1 MLLRNHKSSG
11 EAPPE
16 PPLGVSS
23 HQVRPIARNVRITLE
38 ADLGS
43 IVAAIDTRLE
53 FGDEKSSSEPSAAHG
68 GS

>member
-1 MLLRNHKSSG
+1 M
-11 EAPPE
+11 
-16 PPLGVSS
+16 SS